1 MNGKAIASHS
11 FVRFLLVGVLNTV
24 LSAVL
29 MFLLYD
35 CFHLSYWP
43 ATAIAYVAGAVVS
56 FFLNFRF
63 TFKSNANPALAA
75 LRFAVN
81 VAVCYVIAYSLA
93 QPLVKTV
100 FSGVLT
106 PEWSERAAMVA
117 GMGLYTILNYL
128 GQRFFAFRRRK
139 SVNPDEK
146 T

>member
-1 MNGKAIASHS
+1 MKSKEIASHS

-35 CFHLSYWP
+35 GFHLSYWP

-56 FFLNFRF
+56 SFLIFRF
-63 TFKSNANPALAA
+63 TFKSNANPVLAA

-81 VAVCYVIAYSLA
+81 VAVCYVLAYSLA
-93 QPLVKTV
+93 KPLVKAV

-117 GMGLYTILNYL
+117 GMGLYTILNYF

>member
-1 MNGKAIASHS
+1 MKSKEIASHS
-11 FVRFLLVGVLNTV
+11 FVRFLLVGVLNTA
-24 LSAVL
+24 LSAAL

-35 CFHLSYWP
+35 GLRLSYWP
-43 ATAIAYVAGAVVS
+43 ATAIAYLVGAVVS

-81 VAVCYVIAYSLA
+81 VAVCYVLAYSLA
-93 QPLVKTV
+93 KPLVKAV

-139 SVNPDEK
+139 SGNHDEK
-146 T
+146 R